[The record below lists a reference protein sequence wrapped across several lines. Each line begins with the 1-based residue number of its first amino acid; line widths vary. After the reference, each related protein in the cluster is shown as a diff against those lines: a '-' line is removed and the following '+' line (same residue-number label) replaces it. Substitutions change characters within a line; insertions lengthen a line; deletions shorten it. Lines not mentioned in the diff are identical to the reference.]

1 MTFNSIKK
9 RIPFNRLFRLVFGMA
24 LVLQLVVISYNHYS
38 GYHELLNYNEFILR
52 VLRGVFY
59 SVIAGFLL
67 AYLDLLTI
75 EYLNRKFAWQTGV
88 LERATTQFFLM
99 LLIAVAVSSLL
110 TSLAHWISS
119 YRQGLQNVLL
129 NNALIYCVVNA
140 FFMSILEGW
149 IFLDES
155 LKEKARAEKYQQELI
170 AEAANRVLYEAHLQ
184 IEEERIRFTQKIIEY
199 EKQQNIEL
207 TEEIRKREV
216 ITKEL
221 NDSREQLSSI
231 LSNLAGAAFRCYFDK
246 HYTVKYISDKI
257 FEISGFHDNEFTS
270 SNELTLLS
278 IIHPDDK
285 AAFTHNVLEAMLQ
298 KAHYEFEC
306 RIITKA
312 GNTVWVGLNGTG
324 VISKGEDQ
332 NYLDGFIIDI
342 SKRKEAERLA
352 RESERM
358 YKDLMDLLPQ
368 PVFELNLNGELVL
381 SNKAGDEFFGPLPTD
396 PHKKQLALDCFI
408 EEDRPRIIDNFKKSA
423 KGIIV
428 EPGEFTAIK
437 RDGTLCPVMVF
448 GNPIMRN
455 GQIVGRRGIVIDIS
469 DRKKQELKLLEAKE
483 ELERIN
489 GSLEKIIAERTMQL
503 TEANT
508 QLLKVQKE
516 NLQSQFEVLK
526 QQMNPHFL
534 FNSLNVLSSLI
545 SRDVNKSQQF
555 IDEFS
560 HIYRYVLE
568 TIEKPVVT
576 LNRELGFVRSYMFLQ
591 QIRYGENL
599 NFNISIPSSILN
611 LYMPPLS
618 LQMVLENAIKHNVI
632 NEGNPLRIDIF
643 SDNGWLV
650 VRNNIQPKIS
660 MSKSTGLGQKNMV
673 KRYAL
678 ISSMIPTFSVV
689 TNYYEVKLPLLNVDH
704 DERIDN

>member
-1 MTFNSIKK
+1 
-9 RIPFNRLFRLVFGMA
+9 
-24 LVLQLVVISYNHYS
+24 
-38 GYHELLNYNEFILR
+38 
-52 VLRGVFY
+52 
-59 SVIAGFLL
+59 
-67 AYLDLLTI
+67 
-75 EYLNRKFAWQTGV
+75 
-88 LERATTQFFLM
+88 
-99 LLIAVAVSSLL
+99 
-110 TSLAHWISS
+110 
-119 YRQGLQNVLL
+119 
-129 NNALIYCVVNA
+129 
-140 FFMSILEGW
+140 
-149 IFLDES
+149 
-155 LKEKARAEKYQQELI
+155 
-170 AEAANRVLYEAHLQ
+170 
-184 IEEERIRFTQKIIEY
+184 
-199 EKQQNIEL
+199 
-207 TEEIRKREV
+207 
-216 ITKEL
+216 
-221 NDSREQLSSI
+221 
-231 LSNLAGAAFRCYFDK
+231 
-246 HYTVKYISDKI
+246 
-257 FEISGFHDNEFTS
+257 
-270 SNELTLLS
+270 
-278 IIHPDDK
+278 
-285 AAFTHNVLEAMLQ
+285 
-298 KAHYEFEC
+298 
-306 RIITKA
+306 
-312 GNTVWVGLNGTG
+312 
-324 VISKGEDQ
+324 
-332 NYLDGFIIDI
+332 
-342 SKRKEAERLA
+342 
-352 RESERM
+352 
-358 YKDLMDLLPQ
+358 MDLLPQ
-368 PVFELNLNGELVL
+368 PVFELNLNGKIVMT
-381 SNKAGDEFFGPLPTD
+381 NKAGDEFFGKLPSNINER
-396 PHKKQLALDCFI
+396 KSVLEYFV
-408 EEDRPRIIDNFKKSA
+408 EEDRPKIVVKFRQSA
-423 KGIIV
+423 MGVYV

-437 RDGTLCPVMVF
+437 EDGTLCPVMIF
-448 GNPIMRN
+448 GNAIVRN
-455 GQIVGRRGIVIDIS
+455 GEFVGRRGIVIDIS

-489 GSLEKIIAERTMQL
+489 GSLEKIVAERTMQL

-545 SRDVNKSQQF
+545 SKDVNKSQQF

-689 TNYYEVKLPLLNVDH
+689 TNYYEVKLPLLNVEH

>member
-1 MTFNSIKK
+1 
-9 RIPFNRLFRLVFGMA
+9 
-24 LVLQLVVISYNHYS
+24 
-38 GYHELLNYNEFILR
+38 
-52 VLRGVFY
+52 
-59 SVIAGFLL
+59 
-67 AYLDLLTI
+67 
-75 EYLNRKFAWQTGV
+75 
-88 LERATTQFFLM
+88 
-99 LLIAVAVSSLL
+99 
-110 TSLAHWISS
+110 
-119 YRQGLQNVLL
+119 
-129 NNALIYCVVNA
+129 
-140 FFMSILEGW
+140 
-149 IFLDES
+149 
-155 LKEKARAEKYQQELI
+155 
-170 AEAANRVLYEAHLQ
+170 
-184 IEEERIRFTQKIIEY
+184 
-199 EKQQNIEL
+199 
-207 TEEIRKREV
+207 
-216 ITKEL
+216 
-221 NDSREQLSSI
+221 
-231 LSNLAGAAFRCYFDK
+231 
-246 HYTVKYISDKI
+246 
-257 FEISGFHDNEFTS
+257 
-270 SNELTLLS
+270 
-278 IIHPDDK
+278 
-285 AAFTHNVLEAMLQ
+285 
-298 KAHYEFEC
+298 
-306 RIITKA
+306 
-312 GNTVWVGLNGTG
+312 
-324 VISKGEDQ
+324 
-332 NYLDGFIIDI
+332 
-342 SKRKEAERLA
+342 
-352 RESERM
+352 
-358 YKDLMDLLPQ
+358 MDLLPQ

-396 PHKKQLALDCFI
+396 PHKKQLALNCFI

-489 GSLEKIIAERTMQL
+489 GSLEKIVAERTMQL

-632 NEGNPLRIDIF
+632 TSAAPLTISITANAD
-643 SDNGWLV
+643 LLEV
-650 VRNNIQPKIS
+650 CNNINPRAEQPEGTG
-660 MSKSTGLGQKNMV
+660 TGLKNLSARYDLLIQKKPQIDEASGV
-673 KRYAL
+673 
-678 ISSMIPTFSVV
+678 FSA
-689 TNYYEVKLPLLNVDH
+689 KLPLL
-704 DERIDN
+704 